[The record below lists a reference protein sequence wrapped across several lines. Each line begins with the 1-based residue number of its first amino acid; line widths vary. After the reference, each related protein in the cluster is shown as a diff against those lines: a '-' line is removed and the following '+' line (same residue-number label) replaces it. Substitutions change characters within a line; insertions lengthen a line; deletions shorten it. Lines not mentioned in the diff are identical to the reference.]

1 MCECNCYH
9 LWKHMFWHKSVVFL
23 KSKWN
28 LAVSRAVE
36 QYVMG
41 LLSHRHFI
49 QRRFNFIITEPEKVY
64 PPLEYQVPSQG
75 QPSFQQQGQGMPA
88 FPPSYETHPP
98 VITQQPRKMI
108 LQSLLPWT
116 RCLIFKLFQKRFL
129 FKRHYLRTS
138 RRWWIAL
145 IAMELSGLA

>member
-1 MCECNCYH
+1 MQLLSFVKTYV
-9 LWKHMFWHKSVVFL
+9 LTQ
-23 KSKWN
+23 
-28 LAVSRAVE
+28 VSRIFKVE
-36 QYVMG
+36 VEYCCQQSCGTMG

-49 QRRFNFIITEPEKVY
+49 QRRFNFIITEPAKVY

-108 LQSLLPWT
+108 LQSLLP
-116 RCLIFKLFQKRFL
+116 
-129 FKRHYLRTS
+129 
-138 RRWWIAL
+138 
-145 IAMELSGLA
+145 